1 MKPAIVEKATTP
13 FFSTAGGNHT
23 GLGLTACSHMVSTL
37 NGKLFISSI
46 PGAGTVVHVKVP
58 LSSPPLQQA
67 NSRRRQ
73 QRPDSRGGGASR
85 PPGLTGRGIGAVA
98 GWGEL

>member
-1 MKPAIVEKATTP
+1 MTPAIVEKATTP
-13 FFSTAGGNHT
+13 FFSTPAGNHT

-37 NGKLFISSI
+37 NGTLFSSI

-67 NSRRRQ
+67 NSRRLQ
-73 QRPDSRGGGASR
+73 QRPDSRGGGR
-85 PPGLTGRGIGAVA
+85 
-98 GWGEL
+98 